1 MDGACDVIELNVGGR
16 QFITTRQTLTTGG
29 GLLAGMFSGS
39 FGGLPRDANGRIFLD
54 FDPDCFEVLFNHLR
68 LLQLTGLPS
77 ACGALAAPARKE
89 AMFAALLQY
98 LGLVGV
104 EEFIP

>member
-1 MDGACDVIELNVGGR
+1 
-16 QFITTRQTLTTGG
+16 
-29 GLLAGMFSGS
+29 MFSGS

-77 ACGALAAPARKE
+77 ANSGALAAPRFFLAIFSKFFDKILR
-89 AMFAALLQY
+89 LQSCTKDWI
-98 LGLVGV
+98 V
-104 EEFIP
+104 